1 MKKTGKITFCA
12 IMAALS
18 CVFMLT
24 SFFPY
29 MTYGI
34 PAIAGLFIMIAV
46 IETGKL
52 WGFASFVASVAVLL
66 ILPADSEAKLLYIMF
81 FGYYPVLKA
90 LLEDRFGRVIGYSL
104 KFLVFNTSLLVSYGL
119 LVGLFGIDI
128 GDMGEFGKYTGI
140 ILLGAANIV
149 FPIYDIAVSR
159 MAQVYIF
166 RLHKPVSKIFNK
178 K

>member
-1 MKKTGKITFCA
+1 
-12 IMAALS
+12 MAALS
-18 CVFMLT
+18 CAVMLT

-34 PAIAGLFIMIAV
+34 PAIAGLFIMVAV
-46 IETGKL
+46 IETGRL
-52 WGFASFVASVAVLL
+52 WGFASYVASVAVLL
-66 ILPADSEAKLLYIMF
+66 ILPTDSEAKLLYIMF

-90 LLEDRFGRVIGYSL
+90 LLENKFGRIIEYL
-104 KFLVFNTSLLVSYGL
+104 IKFLVFNTSLLISYGL
-119 LVGLFGIDI
+119 LVGLLGIDI

-140 ILLGAANIV
+140 VLLAAANIV

-159 MAQVYIF
+159 MAQVYLF
-166 RLHKPVSKIFNK
+166 RLHKPVSRIFNK